1 MDFAKEFMTKLDGK
15 VSEED
20 MRIILQEL
28 EVFQTDYDISRKET
42 GIVPYTGELPECYK
56 AYMVSEKIE
65 GLSKESLKTY
75 DLYLSDFLYSVRKPV
90 EDITTNDIRSYLY
103 TYQQAHD
110 PGSVGAYIRI
120 SSGTRLR
127 RIPLNAA

>member
-1 MDFAKEFMTKLDGK
+1 MTKLDGK

-20 MRIILQEL
+20 MLIILREL

-56 AYMVSEKIE
+56 AYMVSKKIE

-90 EDITTNDIRSYLY
+90 EEITTNDIRAYLY
-103 TYQQAHD
+103 TYQQTHE
-110 PGSVGAYIRI
+110 VGNR
-120 SSGTRLR
+120 TL
-127 RIPLNAA
+127 